1 MSKATLHLGA
11 LLHVRDDPE
20 TRPDAVEWIPD
31 GALLVADGRILFAG
45 HAAEAPYH
53 ASAKVVHHTGILV
66 PGFIDAHVHFP
77 QIDIIGAYGKS
88 LLDWLSD
95 YTFPLESR
103 FSDPALAAE
112 VAEAFL
118 DEILRNGVTT
128 ALVFATQHVVST
140 DAIFAAAQ
148 KRSMRIIAGKVL
160 MDRGAPPELLDAPG
174 GGINESEELI
184 RRWHGKDRLL
194 YAITPR
200 FAVTSTEAQL
210 EGAGRLAA
218 EYPDVYVHTHLAE
231 NKDECAFVR
240 SAFPGCSDYLGVYE
254 KFGLVRPRSVF
265 AHAIHMP
272 DDGFG
277 RMAKAEAC
285 AAFCPSSNLF
295 LGSGYFDLKAARA
308 AGAPVAF
315 GSDVGGGTSF
325 SMLSTMAEGYKVCKG
340 LDAPLNPY
348 LAFYIATLGAA
359 RALKLDHCLGDFSP
373 GKEADFIELD
383 PVATPIM
390 ARRAAACTSLH
401 DLLFA
406 MMILGDDRA
415 IKQTWV
421 NGTLAH
427 ARDGATAP
435 AIGNASWKTLTI

>member
-1 MSKATLHLGA
+1 MSEATLHLGA
-11 LLHVRDDPE
+11 LFHVRDDPN
-20 TRPDAVEWIPD
+20 ANSGAIEWVPD
-31 GALLVADGRILFAG
+31 GALLIEDGHIVFAG
-45 HAAEAPYH
+45 PVILAPQIDGVRTIRH
-53 ASAKVVHHTGILV
+53 DGIIA

-77 QIDIIGAYGKS
+77 QTDIIGAYGKS

-103 FSDPALAAE
+103 FSDPVLAAE

-118 DEILRNGVTT
+118 NEILRNGVTT

-148 KRSMRIIAGKVL
+148 KRAMRVIAGKVL

-174 GGINESEELI
+174 GGIKESEDLI
-184 RRWHGKDRLL
+184 RRWHGRDRLL

-200 FAVTSTEAQL
+200 FAVTSTGAQL
-210 EGAGRLAA
+210 QGAGELAA
-218 EYPDVYVHTHLAE
+218 KYPDVYVHTHLAE
-231 NKDECAFVR
+231 NADECAFVQK
-240 SAFPGCSDYLGVYE
+240 SFPDCRDYLGVYE

-272 DDGFG
+272 PDGFA

-295 LGSGYFDLKAARA
+295 LGSGYFDLKGARA

-325 SMLSTMAEGYKVCKG
+325 SMLATMAEGYKVCKG
-340 LDAPLNPY
+340 RDAPLNPF

-359 RALKLDHCLGDFSP
+359 RALKLDHCLGDFSAR
-373 GKEADFIELD
+373 KEADFIVLD

-390 ARRAAACTSLH
+390 ARRAVACASLH
-401 DLLFA
+401 DLLFS

-415 IKQTWV
+415 IKETWV
-421 NGTLAH
+421 NGNLVH
-427 ARDGATAP
+427 ARDGALKP
-435 AIGNASWKTLTI
+435 DFGHSSWKTLKI

>member
-1 MSKATLHLGA
+1 MSERILHLGA
-11 LLHVRDDPE
+11 LFHVRDDPE
-20 TRPDAVEWIPD
+20 TNPGAIEWIPE
-31 GALLVADGRILFAG
+31 GALLVEDGHFVFAG
-45 HAAEAPYH
+45 PAALAPQIEN
-53 ASAKVVHHTGILV
+53 AKTIRHDGIIA
-66 PGFIDAHVHFP
+66 PGFIDAHIHFP
-77 QIDIIGAYGKS
+77 QTDIIGAYGKS

-95 YTFPLESR
+95 YTFPLETK
-103 FSDPALAAE
+103 FADPVLAAE

-128 ALVFATQHVVST
+128 ALVFATQHVAST

-148 KRSMRIIAGKVL
+148 KRAMRIIAGKVL
-160 MDRGAPPELLDAPG
+160 MDRGAPPDLLDAPG
-174 GGINESEELI
+174 GGIDESEDLI
-184 RRWHGKDRLL
+184 KRWHGKDRLL

-210 EGAGRLAA
+210 QAAGELAA
-218 EYPDVYVHTHLAE
+218 KYPDVYVHTHLAE
-231 NKDECAFVR
+231 NKDECTFVQK
-240 SAFPGCSDYLGVYE
+240 AFPGCRDYLGVYE

-272 DDGFG
+272 DDGFA
-277 RMAKAEAC
+277 RMARADAC

-295 LGSGYFDLKAARA
+295 LGSGYFDLKGARA

-340 LDAPLNPY
+340 LDAPLNPF
-348 LAFYIATLGAA
+348 LAFYIATLGTA
-359 RALKLDHCLGDFSP
+359 RALKLDHCLGDFTP
-373 GKEADFIELD
+373 GKEADFIVLD
-383 PVATPIM
+383 PTATPIM
-390 ARRAAACTSLH
+390 ARRAATCTSLH

-415 IKQTWV
+415 IKETWV

-427 ARDGATAP
+427 ARDGAPAP

>member
-1 MSKATLHLGA
+1 MTERTLHLGA

-20 TRPDAVEWIPD
+20 LHPDAIEWSPE
-31 GALLVADGRILFAG
+31 GALLVEGGHIVFAG
-45 HAAEAPYH
+45 QAALAPDIDGARIIRH
-53 ASAKVVHHTGILV
+53 DGIIA
-66 PGFIDAHVHFP
+66 PGFIDAHIHFP
-77 QIDIIGAYGKS
+77 QTDIIGAYGKS

-103 FSDPALAAE
+103 FSDPVLAAE

-128 ALVFATQHVVST
+128 ALVFATQHVVAT
-140 DAIFAAAQ
+140 EALFIAAQ
-148 KRSMRIIAGKVL
+148 KRSMRLIGGKVL

-174 GGINESEELI
+174 GGIAESEDLI
-184 RRWHGKDRLL
+184 QRWHRRDRLL

-200 FAVTSTEAQL
+200 FAVTSTDAQL
-210 EGAGRLAA
+210 QAAGELAA
-218 EYPDVYVHTHLAE
+218 KYPDVYVHTHLAE
-231 NKDECAFVR
+231 NKDECAFVQN
-240 SAFPGCSDYLGVYE
+240 AFPGCGDYLGVYE

-272 DDGFG
+272 EDGFA

-308 AGAPVAF
+308 AGALVAF

-340 LDAPLNPY
+340 RDAPLNPF

-359 RALKLDHCLGDFSP
+359 RALKLDHCLGDFSE
-373 GKEADFIELD
+373 GKEADFIVLD

-390 ARRAAACTSLH
+390 ARRAAACTSLP

-406 MMILGDDRA
+406 MMILGDDRT
-415 IKQTWV
+415 IKETWV
-421 NGTLAH
+421 NGSLAH
-427 ARDGATAP
+427 ARDGAAP
-435 AIGNASWKTLTI
+435 PEFGHSSWKTLKI

>member
-1 MSKATLHLGA
+1 MSDIVLHLGA

-20 TRPDAVEWIPD
+20 KHPDAVEWTPD
-31 GALLVADGRILFAG
+31 GALLVEDGHIAFAG
-45 HAAEAPYH
+45 PAAFAPKIDGVKIVRH
-53 ASAKVVHHTGILV
+53 EGIIA
-66 PGFIDAHVHFP
+66 PGFIDAHIHFP
-77 QIDIIGAYGKS
+77 QTDIIGAYGKS

-103 FSDPALAAE
+103 FSDPVLAAE

-140 DAIFAAAQ
+140 DALFVAAQ
-148 KRSMRIIAGKVL
+148 KRAMRLIGGKVL

-174 GGINESEELI
+174 GGIAESEDLI
-184 RRWHGKDRLL
+184 KRWHGKDRLL

-200 FAVTSTEAQL
+200 FAVTSTDAQL
-210 EGAGRLAA
+210 QAAGRLAA
-218 EYPDVYVHTHLAE
+218 AWPDVYVHTHLAE
-231 NKDECAFVR
+231 NTDECAFVQN
-240 SAFPGCSDYLGVYE
+240 AFPGCGDYLGIYE

-272 DDGFG
+272 DDGFK

-325 SMLSTMAEGYKVCKG
+325 SMLATMAEGYKVCKG
-340 LDAPLNPY
+340 RDAPLNPY

-373 GKEADFIELD
+373 GKEADFIVLD
-383 PVATPIM
+383 PAATPLL

-406 MMILGDDRA
+406 LIILGDDRA
-415 IKQTWV
+415 VKETWV

-427 ARDGATAP
+427 TRDGAVQTKT
-435 AIGNASWKTLTI
+435 GNAAWKTLTI